1 LSELGTHGYA
11 AIDEEVIPMRERKQ
25 EIRQRVSTY
34 LEVSRAC
41 FREAEIASAWR
52 TAQVFRRLGQQYLD
66 KAKRLQ
72 PNIFAMPPAQARVP
86 WRLGPM
92 VAASGLRADPGLQ
105 ADRSAG

>member
-41 FREAEIASAWR
+41 FREAEIARAWR

-72 PNIFAMPPAQARVP
+72 PGIFAAPPARAHAP
-86 WRLGPM
+86 WRVDAT
-92 VAASGLRADPGLQ
+92 VAASGLQ
-105 ADRSAG
+105 ADRAVT